1 MLLGPSVQLYTPEHP
16 LDVETRHRQNLEYAL
31 PITIGDNVWI
41 GGNAIVLSG
50 VCIGEGSVVGAGSV
64 VTCDVPAF
72 TLVVG
77 NPARVMRR
85 LS

>member
-16 LDVETRHRQNLEYAL
+16 LDVETRHRKELEYAL

-50 VCIGEGSVVGAGSV
+50 VCIGEGSVVGAGAV
-64 VTCDVPAF
+64 VTSDVPPF